1 MLSTL
6 LRIAREGS
14 LLAVLGV
21 TLLSAPLAEAQP
33 RSREGRRDAA
43 PVVRDDKGPG
53 ALDYAVGIASVFDP
67 RHDLGKL
74 ALGGLL
80 FGAAPM
86 VALIPP
92 PVGIVGAVVVGAVGL
107 GLLSWGAYNINKSV
121 AEAPTTRPTQPGN
134 GGGTTAPGGTT
145 TTPGNAP
152 GNGGN
157 NGSGGRT
164 APVRV
169 DPPGGID
176 LGGRDAG
183 RNGSNVS
190 RNDDTTTRLPG
201 IGRQP
206 RTNGGSGGGATR

>member
-14 LLAVLGV
+14 LLAVVGV

-33 RSREGRRDAA
+33 SPREGRRDPA
-43 PVVRDDKGPG
+43 PVVRDDKGPS
-53 ALDYAVGIASVFDP
+53 ALEYGRGLVTLFDP

-80 FGAAPM
+80 AGVAPM
-86 VALIPP
+86 AAFAPP
-92 PVGIVGAVVVGAVGL
+92 PFGVIAAVGIGALGIGL
-107 GLLSWGAYNINKSV
+107 MSWGAYNINNSV
-121 AEAPTTRPTQPGN
+121 AEGPTPGPSQPGN
-134 GGGTTAPGGTT
+134 GGGGTTPGGTT
-145 TTPGNAP
+145 TTPGNPP
-152 GNGGN
+152 GGGG

-190 RNDDTTTRLPG
+190 RNDDTTTRIPG

-206 RTNGGSGGGATR
+206 RTHGGNGGGATR

>member
-14 LLAVLGV
+14 LLAVVGV

-33 RSREGRRDAA
+33 RSRDGRRDAA
-43 PVVRDDKGPG
+43 PVVRDSGDPGP
-53 ALDYAVGIASVFDP
+53 LDYAVGIAMVFDP

-80 FGAAPM
+80 VGLAPM
-86 VALIPP
+86 AAFAPP
-92 PVGIVGAVVVGAVGL
+92 PFGVIAAVGIGAIGI

-121 AEAPTTRPTQPGN
+121 SEGPTTRPSQPGT
-134 GGGTTAPGGTT
+134 GGTAPGGTT
-145 TTPGNAP
+145 TTPGNTP

-157 NGSGGRT
+157 GSSGRT

-176 LGGRDAG
+176 LGGGRDAG
-183 RNGSNVS
+183 RSGSNVS

-206 RTNGGSGGGATR
+206 RTSGGNGAGVTR